1 MTSNVGSDAIAELGL
16 TWDGKATAQEEE
28 LSERVR
34 EAMAA
39 VFRPEFLNRIDETI
53 IFRPLGKNELRQI
66 AQLQLKR
73 VWERLQERAMELE
86 VTDAALQ
93 VIAERGYDP
102 AFGARPIKRSIIAN
116 VETPVAQRGL
126 SGEFIDGDVIRIDRD
141 PSGELTYSKVV

>member
-1 MTSNVGSDAIAELGL
+1 MGDEMEKAHPDVFGLLLQILDDGRCTDSQGRTVDFKNTVIIMTSNVGSDAIAEIGL
-16 TWDGKATAQEEE
+16 NFSGAEAAAKEEE

-34 EAMAA
+34 EAMAD

-86 VTDAALQ
+86 VTDAALD
-93 VIAERGYDP
+93 VIAERGFDP
-102 AFGARPIKRSIIAN
+102 AFGARP
-116 VETPVAQRGL
+116 
-126 SGEFIDGDVIRIDRD
+126 
-141 PSGELTYSKVV
+141 